1 VHESIEK
8 NLMDFIIDRVENT
21 GIYDS
26 EIFELLS
33 EVFVTGGFTSLE
45 TAKSIF
51 EPSKVKSRGV
61 LFVSKE
67 INTNEMAGMVIVV
80 PWTSSF
86 SVKAK
91 ENECEMHLL
100 GVSKKFRGHG
110 LGRRLVEEALNF
122 SKGSDLKKMILWT
135 QKPMREAQNLYE
147 SHGFTQCGEMARNGI
162 DFLVYERECT

>member
-1 VHESIEK
+1 MHESIEK

-91 ENECEMHLL
+91 ENECEMHL
-100 GVSKKFRGHG
+100 
-110 LGRRLVEEALNF
+110 
-122 SKGSDLKKMILWT
+122 
-135 QKPMREAQNLYE
+135 
-147 SHGFTQCGEMARNGI
+147 
-162 DFLVYERECT
+162 